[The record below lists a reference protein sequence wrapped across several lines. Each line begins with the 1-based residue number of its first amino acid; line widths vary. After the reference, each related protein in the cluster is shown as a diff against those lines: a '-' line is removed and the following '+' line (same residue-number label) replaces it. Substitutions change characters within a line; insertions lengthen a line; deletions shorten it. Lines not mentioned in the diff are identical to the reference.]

1 MFLHSGAS
9 LHGHEFSLKPA
20 SAEAQA
26 GARRSPLLFSPFRP
40 SPTRASTAPISS
52 DPPQLRSCLPQQR
65 PELRRRSPTI
75 EEPVVRF
82 HEPLV
87 VEEIKLDPAS
97 ATVTVAS
104 SVTEADGSCSEAE
117 GSESGRTVA
126 VPVAKSAG
134 RRRQKQ
140 ARRTNTFCIARPP
153 PRLVKKR
160 LMQQIRPKLLLQLHQ
175 ISADRRP
182 TPVLDVFPA
191 ATIASPVVGG
201 RLAVRFPRVFGVGNK
216 GSTLGSQ
223 DVILFRSEEYYSTS
237 TCGSTTDVPTD
248 DGSLS
253 RRDLVAV
260 LSPLRRE
267 DRTEIVLSDGRVWTA
282 RRLPNGSFEFQHT
295 DDDGSTKTARWVKRG
310 GSGTMS
316 PSTVSVREFGGTDLS
331 SPISI
336 SSCGTFGPPDYKYT
350 FSVIDP
356 TMRRHPIVASLTR
369 DALNINETYTAISA
383 KTASAEKDEDSG
395 DETETEEPAPK
406 SERHTL
412 SVDES
417 LRSLISITALWVTL
431 CLDGVMPSSTDATRA
446 NGQSRSRS
454 GSLNSQQA
462 SPLGSPNRRQTISCA
477 PASSDSCQPVT
488 LPQRATSTGAAY
500 MQRRIQMSDASDSDR
515 SASRSNSKGR
525 RVLRGPF
532 ACRQASFSQP
542 STTPGGDGSPS
553 TRPSSRDGKAAD
565 PASPPTLVAKH
576 KRSASGEVMP
586 TAPREPHQ
594 GRRVQSAFYASTPL
608 HVPEREDDHYDA
620 DLAGLAL
627 QATRPE
633 AHEEAAEQNALAR
646 KWKKFGQ
653 WIRRFGR

>member
-9 LHGHEFSLKPA
+9 LHGHEFSLKKSA

-40 SPTRASTAPISS
+40 SPTRASTAPINS
-52 DPPQLRSCLPQQR
+52 DSPQLRSCLPQQR
-65 PELRRRSPTI
+65 PELRKRSPTI

-87 VEEIKLDPAS
+87 VEEIKLESAN

-104 SVTEADGSCSEAE
+104 SVTEGDGSCSEAE
-117 GSESGRTVA
+117 GSELGRTLA
-126 VPVAKSAG
+126 VPVTKSAG

-140 ARRTNTFCIARPP
+140 TRRTNTFCIARPP

-160 LMQQIRPKLLLQLHQ
+160 LMQQIRPKLLLQLHH

-191 ATIASPVVGG
+191 ATIDSPVVGG
-201 RLAVRFPRVFGVGNK
+201 RLAVRFPRVFGVGSK

-223 DVILFRSEEYYSTS
+223 DVILFRSEEYCSTS

-267 DRTEIVLSDGRVWTA
+267 DRTEIVLSDGNVWTA

-295 DDDGSTKTARWVKRG
+295 DDEGSTKTARWVKRG

-316 PSTVSVREFGGTDLS
+316 PSNVSVREFGGTDLS
-331 SPISI
+331 SPISL
-336 SSCGTFGPPDYKYT
+336 SSCGTFGPTEYKYT

-356 TMRRHPIVASLTR
+356 TMRRHPIIASLTR
-369 DALNINETYTAISA
+369 DALNINETYTTVSA
-383 KTASAEKDEDSG
+383 KPASAEKDEESG
-395 DETETEEPAPK
+395 DETETEEPVIK

-412 SVDES
+412 PVDEN

-431 CLDGVMPSSTDATRA
+431 CLDGVMPATDPTRG

-454 GSLNSQQA
+454 GSLNSQQT

-477 PASSDSCQPVT
+477 SANGDSCQPVT

-500 MQRRIQMSDASDSDR
+500 MQRRIQMSDASDSER

-525 RVLRGPF
+525 RVLRGHF
-532 ACRQASFSQP
+532 VCRQASFGQSI
-542 STTPGGDGSPS
+542 TAPGSDGSAS
-553 TRPSSRDGKAAD
+553 TRPSSREGKPAD
-565 PASPPTLVAKH
+565 PAPSMFVAKH

-586 TAPREPHQ
+586 TAPKEPHQ
-594 GRRVQSAFYASTPL
+594 GRRVQSAFYTTTPIK
-608 HVPEREDDHYDA
+608 VPEHEDDHYDA

-627 QATRPE
+627 QTTKPE
-633 AHEEAAEQNALAR
+633 VNEEAVEQNALAR